1 MRAAKMRGIKEAP
14 KIELEGNQRIHSEF
28 RTWYSIEDAKGR
40 FVQKEDTK
48 FRKHC
53 ANNCRF

>member
-1 MRAAKMRGIKEAP
+1 MRGIKEAP